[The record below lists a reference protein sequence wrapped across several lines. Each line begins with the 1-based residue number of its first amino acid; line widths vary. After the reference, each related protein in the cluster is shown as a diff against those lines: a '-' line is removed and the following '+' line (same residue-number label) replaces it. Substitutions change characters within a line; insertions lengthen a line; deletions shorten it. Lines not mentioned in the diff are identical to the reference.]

1 MSASVHVGDSSL
13 KVAQL
18 VFLLSIG
25 TFLGIFGL
33 ALGEVVGLYAGLCHT
48 KYEPL
53 NLNFSLRVGSSK
65 FRDRD
70 SHPPQWVE
78 GLVESPLLF
87 GVSLWHKVEKT
98 HSENR
103 DVCRVYICFTESIL
117 LQCSLHATS
126 VSLCA
131 TWGRTLRYMGKGILF
146 PISELLRLM
155 LRDVHGCYKSQLIN
169 GIAETRTC
177 MFWF

>member
-25 TFLGIFGL
+25 TFLDIFSL

-53 NLNFSLRVGSSK
+53 NINFSLRVGSSK

-103 DVCRVYICFTESIL
+103 GVQGLICFRERIL
-117 LQCSLHATS
+117 LRCSLHAAS
-126 VSLCA
+126 VGLCA
-131 TWGRTLRYMGKGILF
+131 PWGRTLRYMGKGILF

-155 LRDVHGCYKSQLIN
+155 LRDVHGCYKTQLIN
-169 GIAETRTC
+169 RIAETRTC